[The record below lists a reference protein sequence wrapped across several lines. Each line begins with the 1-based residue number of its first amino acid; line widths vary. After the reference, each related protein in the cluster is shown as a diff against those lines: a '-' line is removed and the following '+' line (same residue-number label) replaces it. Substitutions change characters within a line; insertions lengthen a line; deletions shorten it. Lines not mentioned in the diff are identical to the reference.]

1 MECFSF
7 SFLAA
12 FCGRVSFCFPAI
24 QSSNF
29 KQFRKIS
36 TCGKMPWRGCFQR
49 HRASIPSIIR
59 GLSSICVQH
68 KRPFALSDKFRQ
80 KAILGFNLL
89 SHKSCAS
96 NYEAQLEACIQSK
109 SLSQGKKIHE
119 HILKNNGCINDFAIL
134 RKLTHLY
141 IICNEIELARQ
152 VFDKIPKPSVI
163 LWNMMIRA
171 YAWNGPFKQAIY
183 LYYKMLKMGQKPT
196 KFTFPFVIKACSG
209 LQAIEVG
216 REIHEHAK
224 KFDLESDVYVS
235 TALVDLYAK
244 CGDMIEALRL
254 FNSMSDRDIV
264 AWNAMIGGFSLH
276 GLYEEMIQIVV
287 QMQHA
292 GISPNSSTIVAVL
305 PTVGQAN
312 ALRQGKA
319 MHGYS
324 VRKIF
329 SDNVVVGTGLLD
341 MYSKCHHIS
350 YARKI
355 FNMMSEKNE
364 ICWSAMIGG
373 YVICDFMREAL
384 ALYDEMVFK
393 HGMNPTA
400 VTLASILRACAKL
413 TDADKGKHL
422 HCYTIKS
429 GLDLDSTV
437 GNSLLSMYAKC
448 GILDDAIR
456 FFDEMISKDK
466 VSYSAIIS
474 GCVQNGSAEK
484 ALLIFR
490 QMQLSG
496 IDPDVATMI
505 GLLPACSHL
514 AALQHGACCHGYS
527 VVRGFTADTSICNA
541 IIDMYSKCGKFYIS
555 REVFDR
561 MQRRDIV
568 SWNTMIIGYGIH
580 GLGMEALSLFHEF
593 QALGLK
599 PDDVTILA
607 VLSACSH
614 SGLVMEGKY
623 WFNAMTQDFNIKPRL
638 VHYICM
644 VDLLARAGHL
654 DEAYSFIQKMPF
666 EPDVHVWGA
675 LLAACKIHKNIEM
688 GEEVSK
694 KIQLLG
700 PEDTGNF
707 VLMSNIYCSVG
718 RWDDAAHVRII
729 QRDRG
734 YKKIPGCSWV
744 EISGVIHG
752 FIGGDQSHPQSSSI
766 NKKLQELLVQMKKLG
781 YCADSSFVLHDIEE
795 EEKEQSLLYHSEK
808 IAIAFGLLNIS
819 PSKPI
824 VVTKNLRI
832 CVDCHTA
839 IKFITLI
846 TEREI
851 TVRDASRFHH
861 FKNGVCNCRDFW

>member
-1 MECFSF
+1 
-7 SFLAA
+7 
-12 FCGRVSFCFPAI
+12 
-24 QSSNF
+24 
-29 KQFRKIS
+29 
-36 TCGKMPWRGCFQR
+36 MPWRVYYKHHQVLFR
-49 HRASIPSIIR
+49 ITRR
-59 GLSSICVQH
+59 GLSNVCVG
-68 KRPFALSDKFRQ
+68 RPYSLSEKLSTQSQKPVLEFEKFC
-80 KAILGFNLL
+80 
-89 SHKSCAS
+89 SS
-96 NYEAQLEACIQSK
+96 NYVALLEASIQSK
-109 SLSQGKKIHE
+109 SLSQGKKVHE
-119 HILKNNGCINDFAIL
+119 HILKQNGYIKDSAIL
-134 RKLTHLY
+134 GKLTHLY

-152 VFDKIPKPSVI
+152 VFDKMPKPSVV
-163 LWNMMIRA
+163 LWNRLIRA
-171 YAWNGPFKQAIY
+171 YAWNGPYEKAIDM
-183 LYYKMLKMGQKPT
+183 YYQMLKLGVTPT
-196 KFTFPFVIKACSG
+196 KFTFPFVIKACSS

-224 KFDLESDVYVS
+224 KVGLESDIYIS
-235 TALVDLYAK
+235 TALVDMYAK
-244 CGDMIEALRL
+244 CGDLVEAQRL
-254 FNSMSDRDIV
+254 FDNMSQKDIV
-264 AWNAMIGGFSLH
+264 AWNAIIAGFSLH
-276 GLYEEMIQIVV
+276 GFHDKMIQIVV
-287 QMQHA
+287 QMQQA
-292 GISPNSSTIVAVL
+292 RISPNASTIVAVL

-319 MHGYS
+319 IHGYS
-324 VRKIF
+324 IRKFF
-329 SDNVVVGTGLLD
+329 SGNVVVETGLLD
-341 MYSKCHHIS
+341 MYSKCHHIC

-355 FNMMSEKNE
+355 FNTMMSEKNE

-373 YVICDFMREAL
+373 YVTCDFMREAL

-393 HGMNPTA
+393 YGMNPTP
-400 VTLASILRACAKL
+400 VTLATILRACAKL
-413 TDADKGKHL
+413 TDLDKGKNL
-422 HCYTIKS
+422 HCHAIKS
-429 GLDLDSTV
+429 GLDLDTTV

-456 FFDEMISKDK
+456 FFYGMVSKDK

-474 GCVQNGSAEK
+474 GCVQNGYAEK
-484 ALLIFR
+484 GLLIFR
-490 QMQLSG
+490 QMQLFG
-496 IDPDVATMI
+496 IDPDVATMVA
-505 GLLPACSHL
+505 LLPACSHL

-527 VVRGFTADTSICNA
+527 VVRGFTVETSICNA
-541 IIDMYSKCGKFYIS
+541 IIDMYSKCGKIYIS

-561 MQRRDIV
+561 MQGRDIV

-580 GLGMEALSLFHEF
+580 GLGMEALSLFNEF
-593 QALGLK
+593 WASGLK
-599 PDDVTILA
+599 PDDVTLIA
-607 VLSACSH
+607 ILSACSH

-623 WFNAMTQDFNIKPRL
+623 WFNALSQDFNIKPRMA
-638 VHYICM
+638 HYICM

-654 DEAYSFIQKMPF
+654 DEAYSFIQRMPF

-675 LLAACKIHKNIEM
+675 LLAACRIHKNIEM
-688 GEEVSK
+688 GEEVSN

-729 QRDRG
+729 QRDQG
-734 YKKIPGCSWV
+734 YKKSPGCSWV

-752 FIGGDQSHPQSSSI
+752 FIGGDQSHPQSTSI
-766 NKKLQELLVQMKKLG
+766 NRKLQELLVQMKKLG
-781 YCADSSFVLHDIEE
+781 YHADSSFVLHDVEE

-808 IAIAFGLLNIS
+808 IAIAFGILNTS

-861 FKNGVCNCRDFW
+861 FKSGICNCQDFW

>member
-1 MECFSF
+1 MSWE
-7 SFLAA
+7 
-12 FCGRVSFCFPAI
+12 
-24 QSSNF
+24 
-29 KQFRKIS
+29 
-36 TCGKMPWRGCFQR
+36 GCFKR
-49 HRASIPSIIR
+49 HQALFRITRR
-59 GLSSICVQH
+59 GLISVCSR
-68 KRPFALSDKFRQ
+68 KPDSLSDRLSAQ
-80 KAILGFNLL
+80 KPMIQGLNYP
-89 SHKSCAS
+89 SHKFCSF
-96 NYEAQLEACIQSK
+96 NYVAQLEDCIQSK
-109 SLSQGKKIHE
+109 SLSEGKKIHE
-119 HILKNNGCINDFAIL
+119 QILKIDGYIKDFAIL
-134 RKLTHLY
+134 AKLTHLY

-152 VFDKIPKPSVI
+152 VFEKMPKPNVI

-171 YAWNGPFKQAIY
+171 YAWNGSFEQALD
-183 LYYKMLKMGQKPT
+183 LYYQMLKLGVRPT

-216 REIHEHAK
+216 REIHKHVEK
-224 KFDLESDVYVS
+224 LGLESDIYIS

-244 CGDMIEALRL
+244 CGDLVEAQRL
-254 FNSMSDRDIV
+254 FNTMTRRDIV
-264 AWNAMIGGFSLH
+264 AWNALIAGFSTH
-276 GLYEEMIQIVV
+276 GLHDEMIQVVV
-287 QMQHA
+287 QMQHT
-292 GISPNSSTIVAVL
+292 GLSPNSSTIVAVL

-312 ALRQGKA
+312 ALHQGKA
-319 MHGYS
+319 MHGYAI
-324 VRKIF
+324 RRLF
-329 SDNVVVGTGLLD
+329 SGDVIVGTGLLD
-341 MYSKCHHIS
+341 MYSKCHHIT

-373 YVICDFMREAL
+373 YVICDSMREAMS
-384 ALYDEMVFK
+384 LYDEMVFK

-400 VTLASILRACAKL
+400 VTLASTLRACAKL
-413 TDADKGKHL
+413 TDSEKGHHL
-422 HCYTIKS
+422 HCYAIKS
-429 GLDLDSTV
+429 GLDLDTTV

-448 GILDDAIR
+448 GILDEAFR
-456 FFDEMISKDK
+456 FFYEMVSKDK
-466 VSYSAIIS
+466 ISYNAIIS

-496 IDPDVATMI
+496 IDPDKATMVA
-505 GLLPACSHL
+505 LLPACSHL

-527 VVRGFTADTSICNA
+527 VIRGFTEDISICNA
-541 IIDMYSKCGKFYIS
+541 IIDMYSKCGKIYVS
-555 REVFDR
+555 RKVFNW

-580 GLGMEALSLFHEF
+580 GLGMEALSLFKEF
-593 QALGLK
+593 RALGLM
-599 PDDVTILA
+599 PDDVTFIA

-623 WFNAMTQDFNIKPRL
+623 WFDAMSQDFNIKPRS

-654 DEAYSFIQKMPF
+654 NEAYSMIQNMPF
-666 EPDVHVWGA
+666 EPDVHVWVA
-675 LLAACKIHKNIEM
+675 LLGACRIHKNVEM
-688 GEEVSK
+688 AEEASK
-694 KIQLLG
+694 KIHLLG
-700 PEDTGNF
+700 PEDPGNF

-718 RWDDAAHVRII
+718 RWDDAAHVRTI
-729 QRDRG
+729 QKDRG
-734 YKKIPGCSWV
+734 YRKSPGCSWV

-752 FIGGDQSHPQSSSI
+752 FIGGDQSHPQSTSI
-766 NKKLQELLVQMKKLG
+766 NRKLQELLVQMKKLG
-781 YCADSSFVLHDIEE
+781 YRADSSLVLHDVEE

-808 IAIAFGLLNIS
+808 IAIAFGILNIS

-839 IKFITLI
+839 IKLMTLI
-846 TEREI
+846 TQREI

-861 FKNGVCNCRDFW
+861 FKSGICNCQDFW